1 MKLVI
6 ETPIA
11 NNHHDI
17 FKRFDLKLFKA
28 LKPPFTSIDVKRFD
42 GCEKG
47 HEVHLTVTLFGLIK
61 QHWINHI
68 TETRHTQDE
77 YCFVDR
83 GVLMPF
89 PLSYWE
95 HTHIVRA
102 INEKESVIID
112 HIIYKSRIPLIEFM
126 MYPLFYLMFS
136 ARKPIYVRELT

>member
-1 MKLVI
+1 MNLVI

-17 FKRFDLKLFKA
+17 FKRFNVDLFKA
-28 LKPPFTSIDVKRFD
+28 LKPPLTSIDVKRFD

-47 HEVHLTVTLFGLIK
+47 HEVHLTVTLLGFIK
-61 QHWINHI
+61 QKWINHI
-68 TETRHTQDE
+68 IETFHTKDE

-83 GVLMPF
+83 GVVMPF

-95 HTHIVRA
+95 HTHIVR
-102 INEKESVIID
+102 SVGENKSLIID
-112 HIIYKSRIPLIEFM
+112 HIVYNSGFPLVDFM
-126 MYPLFYLMFS
+126 MYPLFYLMFK